1 MQTETTLHPEPLQ
14 EGLAWLAECGGPVI
28 SGLGQ
33 EGRISYRGVEW
44 KWRHFPTGS
53 SDFSSVFLDC
63 NKVLTGWVSL
73 NKAAKGGVFWRHV
86 KVLSR
91 TPRTDHLVHLGD
103 ALVTI
108 AAQDWCATVDEAMDT
123 ALAWDFEAVEL
134 SNGDTL
140 YRTGLKSWESI
151 GTNRINIEN
160 VEGFSRDELKPWF
173 WGCNCAEIAPL
184 LAFCTSTSTRLE
196 GNETSREQAIE
207 RAANAV
213 DSFIAACRSVVA
225 KHDADRL
232 KAVRGETA

>member
-1 MQTETTLHPEPLQ
+1 MQTETTLHPEPLV
-14 EGLAWLAECGGPVI
+14 EGMAWLAERGGPAI
-28 SGLGQ
+28 RGLGQ

-44 KWRHFPTGS
+44 EWSQNSCG
-53 SDFSSVFLDC
+53 SDFTCVFLDS
-63 NKVLTGWVSL
+63 NRVQTGWVTVD
-73 NKAAKGGVFWRHV
+73 KTDQGGVFWWHV

>member
-1 MQTETTLHPEPLQ
+1 MQTETTLHPEPLV
-14 EGLAWLAECGGPVI
+14 EGMAWLAERGGPAI
-28 SGLGQ
+28 RGLGQ

-44 KWRHFPTGS
+44 KWCQNSCG
-53 SDFSSVFLDC
+53 SDFTCVFLDS

-91 TPRTDHLVHLGD
+91 TPRTDHLVHLDD

-140 YRTGLKSWESI
+140 YRTSLKSWESI
-151 GTNRINIEN
+151 GTNRIDIRDIGE
-160 VEGFSRDELKPWF
+160 FSRDELKPWF
-173 WGCNCAEIAPL
+173 WSCECAEIAPL
-184 LAFCTSTSTRLE
+184 LAFCTSMSTRLE

-232 KAVRGETA
+232 VAVRGETA